1 MIGHGPAQTETS
13 VRQHS
18 LVRSIVLILLS
29 SVVIF
34 VLYII
39 IAPSISRLVAYS
51 STMPESKS
59 LAQIEIERHTLAA
72 AQAQSLA
79 EKQKGFTYASWESGE
94 YSHPDADQA
103 LANLAD
109 TGADWIALVV
119 THYQDNIS
127 STTIYTTTSTPTDT
141 DLIHAIAQ
149 AHSLGLKVMLKPHLD
164 LENDPDHWRGEIGE
178 GFTETDWNT
187 WFAAYQG
194 FIYHYADLAQAHGAD
209 QFCIGTELSASQD
222 REANWRAAISGIRG
236 YYSGPLTYAAN
247 FGDEVSITWWDAVD
261 YIGVDA
267 YYELTDKNDP
277 TIAEM
282 KAAWQP
288 HLTTLETLA
297 STWGKSIILTEVG
310 FRSIDGANQRPWD
323 WDVTGT
329 VNLQEQADA
338 YQATFESVYNQPWLA
353 GLYWWTWETG
363 LFQGGPCDNNYTP
376 YDKPAEDVLRSWYG
390 AAPRNDGPP
399 LVPDYGR
406 ALNIYTDALA
416 PGWQDWSWDATV
428 DLYSNDPV
436 YSGTQAISITAQA
449 WGALSFYH
457 ASFDPSPYHWLEF
470 YVRKSYAEQRFAV
483 FAHDG
488 NSTELRYRL
497 VDECRHTD
505 ERTIEPGIWTRVRI
519 PLSDLDASDR
529 QLQQISIINY
539 NSQSSTFWV
548 DEIQLVGALQRV
560 CLPMVIWNSQ

>member
-1 MIGHGPAQTETS
+1 VEQHPLVQSIALYLLPS
-13 VRQHS
+13 VFI
-18 LVRSIVLILLS
+18 LV
-29 SVVIF
+29 F
-34 VLYII
+34 CI
-39 IAPSISRLVAYS
+39 IAAPPIGKLTAHSS
-51 STMPESKS
+51 STMQEGRS
-59 LAQIEIERHTLAA
+59 LTRTEVERHTLAA

-79 EKQKGFTYASWESGE
+79 EKQKGISYASWWSGE
-94 YSHPDADQA
+94 YSHPDADLA

-127 STTIYTTTSTPTDT
+127 STTIYTTTSTPTDA
-141 DLIHAIAQ
+141 DLTHAITQ
-149 AHSLGLKVMLKPHLD
+149 AHSLGLKVMLKPHVD

-178 GFTETDWNT
+178 SFAGTEWNT
-187 WFAAYQG
+187 WFAAYQD
-194 FIYHYADLAQAHGAD
+194 FIYHYANLAQTHGAD
-209 QFCIGTELSASQD
+209 QFCIGTELSATQD
-222 REANWRAAISGIRG
+222 REANWRAVISGIRG

-247 FGDEVSITWWDAVD
+247 FGEVSITWWDAVD

-282 KAAWQP
+282 KTAWQP
-288 HLTTLETLA
+288 HLTTLDTLA

-310 FRSIDGANQRPWD
+310 FRSIDGANQQPWE
-323 WDVTGT
+323 WHSTGT
-329 VNLQEQADA
+329 IDLQEQADA
-338 YQATFESVYNQPWLA
+338 YQATFESVYDQPWLA
-353 GLYWWTWETG
+353 GLYWWTWETD

-376 YDKPAEDVLRSWYG
+376 YDKPAEDTLRSWYG
-390 AAPRNDGPP
+390 AAPRGSGPP
-399 LVPDYGR
+399 LEPDYDR
-406 ALNIYTDALA
+406 VLKIYTDTLA

-428 DLYSNDPV
+428 DLYSDDPV

-449 WGALSFYH
+449 WGALSFYRD
-457 ASFDPSPYHWLEF
+457 SFDSSPYHWLEF

-483 FAHDG
+483 FAHDENG
-488 NSTELRYRL
+488 TELRYRL

-519 PLSDLDASDR
+519 PLSDLNASKR

-539 NSQSSTFWV
+539 NSQPTTFWV
-548 DEIQLVGALQRV
+548 DEVQLVGALPRV
-560 CLPMVIWNSQ
+560 YLPMVIRNSQ

>member
-1 MIGHGPAQTETS
+1 MF
-13 VRQHS
+13 
-18 LVRSIVLILLS
+18 
-29 SVVIF
+29 IF
-34 VLYII
+34 IFYII
-39 IAPSISRLVAYS
+39 ASPPMGKLTAHS
-51 STMPESKS
+51 STMPESES
-59 LAQIEIERHTLAA
+59 LTQIKNEQHALAA

-79 EKQKGFTYASWESGE
+79 EKQKGISYASWWPGE
-94 YSHPDADQA
+94 YSHPDADLA

-127 STTIYTTTSTPTDT
+127 STTIYTTTSTPTDA
-141 DLIHAIAQ
+141 DLIHAITQ
-149 AHSLGLKVMLKPHLD
+149 AHSLGLKVMLKPHVD

-178 GFTETDWNT
+178 GFAGTEWNT
-187 WFAAYQG
+187 WFAAYQD
-194 FIYHYADLAQAHGAD
+194 FIYHYANLAQTHGAD

-222 REANWRAAISGIRG
+222 RETNWRAVISGIRG

-288 HLTTLETLA
+288 HLTTLDTLA

-310 FRSIDGANQRPWD
+310 FRSIDGANQQPWE
-323 WDVTGT
+323 WHSTGT
-329 VNLQEQADA
+329 IDLQEQADA
-338 YQATFESVYNQPWLA
+338 YQATFESVYDQPWLA
-353 GLYWWTWETG
+353 GLYWWTWETD
-363 LFQGGPCDNNYTP
+363 LFQGGPCDNDYTP
-376 YDKPAEDVLRSWYG
+376 YDKPAEDILRSWYG
-390 AAPRNDGPP
+390 AAPRGSGPP
-399 LVPDYGR
+399 LEPDYDR
-406 ALNIYTDALA
+406 VLKIYTDTLAL
-416 PGWQDWSWDATV
+416 GWQDWSWDATV
-428 DLYSNDPV
+428 DLYSEDPV

-457 ASFDPSPYHWLEF
+457 DSFDSSPYHWLEF

-483 FAHDG
+483 FAHDENG
-488 NSTELRYRL
+488 TELRYRL

-505 ERTIEPGIWTRVRI
+505 ERTIEPDIWTRVRI
-519 PLSDLDASDR
+519 PLSDLDASKR

-539 NSQSSTFWV
+539 NSQPTTFWV
-548 DEIQLVGALQRV
+548 DEVHLVGALQRV
-560 CLPMVIWNSQ
+560 YLPMVIRDSQ